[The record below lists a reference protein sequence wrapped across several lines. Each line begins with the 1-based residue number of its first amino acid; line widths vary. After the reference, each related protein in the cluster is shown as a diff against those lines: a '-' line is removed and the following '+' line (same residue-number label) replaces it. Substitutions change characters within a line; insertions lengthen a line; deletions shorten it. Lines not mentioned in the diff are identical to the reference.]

1 MNTNFNKKKYIF
13 ISKPKKIK
21 FFILS
26 LILFIFLFLIYD
38 DFKNKKRYQNFIQKF
53 SENYNYQL
61 ESYEI
66 NTIIRTK
73 KTLISEIIY
82 KYLGQSIFLIPLND
96 ISAEI
101 TNLKW
106 VKAVNL
112 TTNLKNIIKIEIL
125 EYEPVGLYLFNEQ
138 IYYFAKDGKI
148 IDKVNRDLDE
158 EYIIFSGKNSLKNA
172 DKLLEIISKL
182 QYPELMKISEAHYI
196 KDRRWNLKFYNQIK
210 VYISEKNID
219 YSLINYIKLIK
230 ELNESEILSIKSIDL
245 RNNKKA
251 IINFK

>member
-82 KYLGQSIFLIPLND
+82 KYLGQSIFN
-96 ISAEI
+96 
-101 TNLKW
+101 
-106 VKAVNL
+106 
-112 TTNLKNIIKIEIL
+112 
-125 EYEPVGLYLFNEQ
+125 
-138 IYYFAKDGKI
+138 
-148 IDKVNRDLDE
+148 
-158 EYIIFSGKNSLKNA
+158 
-172 DKLLEIISKL
+172 
-182 QYPELMKISEAHYI
+182 
-196 KDRRWNLKFYNQIK
+196 
-210 VYISEKNID
+210 
-219 YSLINYIKLIK
+219 
-230 ELNESEILSIKSIDL
+230 
-245 RNNKKA
+245 
-251 IINFK
+251 